1 MAKGRPKYDSRSR
14 PPREEEEE
22 DWAPKTDI
30 GKRVMSKEIISIDQI
45 FEMGKPIL
53 EHQIID
59 ALVPNL
65 KDEVIEV
72 SMTQRMSQNGRKSQ
86 FRAVVIVGDGSG
98 HVGIGVGKAD
108 ETRPAITTGIRHAKR
123 NLIKV
128 PLGCGSWECG
138 CGKKH
143 TVPIKVIGHN
153 GSVVITLKPAPRGVG
168 IVSND
173 VVKKVL
179 ALAGVKDAWA
189 FSRGKT
195 SNVYNSAMA
204 VFKALDSLNRMK
216 FVGSWETEEPS
227 QQPEA
232 EAPKAEGAGEGE
244 DKGKETGTGET
255 GSDGSGAVETTGGNE
270 NKAA

>member
-1 MAKGRPKYDSRSR
+1 VARRPERSFH
-14 PPREEEEE
+14 REEEKE
-22 DWAPKTDI
+22 DWTPKTSI
-30 GKRVMSKEIISIDQI
+30 GKQVMNKEIISVDQI

-59 ALVPNL
+59 MLVPNL
-65 KDEVIEV
+65 KDEVLEV
-72 SMTQRMSQNGRKSQ
+72 SMTQRMTDCGRKSQ
-86 FRAVVIVGDGSG
+86 FRAVVIVGDSNG

-108 ETRPAITTGIRHAKR
+108 ETRPAIMTGIKHAKR

-138 CGKKH
+138 CGKRH

-168 IVSND
+168 IVSNE

-179 ALAGVKDAWA
+179 SLAGVKDAWA

-204 VFKALDSLNRMK
+204 VFKALDSLNGMK
-216 FVGSWETEEPS
+216 FQGSWEPEY
-227 QQPEA
+227 EA
-232 EAPKAEGAGEGE
+232 EQKLAPAQPAEAKPEEMKPEEAKEAGETKAASNE
-244 DKGKETGTGET
+244 AGET
-255 GSDGSGAVETTGGNE
+255 
-270 NKAA
+270 KAASDEKVGS